1 MLADILMVG
10 VAGKGDDEPGLGAGG
25 LPPTRL
31 RRRRRRR
38 RAKGGGS
45 AEALFGR
52 GFSRAH
58 DGWVLGLGLGFGCGF
73 VEIRRRRGFVFVP
86 SFEGRGA
93 FLNQDVNGNRK
104 GKRDRGRI
112 R

>member
-1 MLADILMVG
+1 MLADILVVG
-10 VAGKGDDEPGLGAGG
+10 VAGKGDDEPGLRAGG

-31 RRRRRRR
+31 RWRRRRRRRR
-38 RAKGGGS
+38 RAEGGGL

-58 DGWVLGLGLGFGCGF
+58 DGGVLVLGCGF

-86 SFEGRGA
+86 SFEGMGA
-93 FLNQDVNGNRK
+93 F
-104 GKRDRGRI
+104 
-112 R
+112 